1 MFAMNNEFKRSIRF
15 SSFFSC
21 NLTYLLTVPLLIL
34 ALTFTLTGCG
44 ANKVQLKEEAK
55 IHYDLGS
62 LYFRDGKTVPAL
74 KELMQAVEKDPKNAA
89 YRNLLGLT
97 YYSKNLIAKAEE
109 EYLAAIKL
117 DPKLS
122 GAHIN
127 LGVVYLRQSRWDEAI
142 KEFDSGL
149 SNVLYATPEIAYTNM
164 GWAYYNKGDYETALR
179 AFNRAIESNP
189 RYVMAY
195 YNQGLAYLSLGKDRK
210 AVKAFTEAIEIFPDF
225 IDAHYNLGL
234 AYLKLEEKDN
244 ARKSFQKVIDLPSEG
259 DLRRSA
265 IENLEQ
271 LKLGE

>member
-1 MFAMNNEFKRSIRF
+1 MNNELKRSIRS
-15 SSFFSC
+15 SSFFSY
-21 NLTYLLTVPLLIL
+21 NLTCLFTVPMLIL
-34 ALTFTLTGCG
+34 VLSFSLTGCG
-44 ANKVQLKEEAK
+44 TNKVQLREEAK

-62 LYFRDGKTVPAL
+62 VYFREGKAVPAL

-89 YRNLLGLT
+89 YRNLLGLA
-97 YYSKNLIAKAEE
+97 YYSKKLFTEAEE
-109 EYLAAIKL
+109 EYLEAIKL

-127 LGVVYLRQSRWDEAI
+127 LGVVYLRQSLWDKAI

-164 GWAYYNKGDYETALR
+164 GWAYYNKGDYETAIR

-189 RYVMAY
+189 RYVSAY
-195 YNQGLAYLSLGKDRK
+195 YNQGLAYLNMDKNRK
-210 AVKAFTEAIEIFPDF
+210 AVESFTKAIEIFPDF
-225 IDAHYNLGL
+225 INAHYYLGL
-234 AYLKLEEKDN
+234 TYLTSEDEEQ

-259 DLRRSA
+259 DLRRSS
-265 IENLEQ
+265 IEHLEQ

>member
-1 MFAMNNEFKRSIRF
+1 MNNELKRSIRSSSF
-15 SSFFSC
+15 SSY
-21 NLTYLLTVPLLIL
+21 NLTCLLTLPLLIL
-34 ALTFTLTGCG
+34 ALSFVLTGCG
-44 ANKVQLKEEAK
+44 TNKVQLREEAK

-62 LYFRDGKTVPAL
+62 VYFREGKTVPAL
-74 KELMQAVEKDPKNAA
+74 KELMQAVEKDPGNAA

-97 YYSKNLIAKAEE
+97 YDSKKLFTKAEE

-127 LGVVYLRQSRWDEAI
+127 LGVVYLRQNRWDEAI

-164 GWAYYNKGDYETALR
+164 GWAYYSKGDYETAIR
-179 AFNRAIESNP
+179 AFKRAIESNP
-189 RYVMAY
+189 RYVSAY
-195 YNQGLAYLSLGKDRK
+195 YNQGLAYLNVNKNRK
-210 AVKAFTEAIEIFPDF
+210 AVKAFTKAIEIFPDF
-225 IDAHYNLGL
+225 INAHYYLGL
-234 AYLKLEEKDN
+234 AYLKIEDEEN
-244 ARKSFQKVIDLPSEG
+244 ARRSFQKVIDLPSEG

-265 IENLEQ
+265 MENLEQ

>member
-1 MFAMNNEFKRSIRF
+1 MNNELTRFARSP
-15 SSFFSC
+15 SFFHLNPSF
-21 NLTYLLTVPLLIL
+21 LLHFTIIIVCLVL
-34 ALTFTLTGCG
+34 ALSGCT
-44 ANKVQLKEEAK
+44 ADKVQLRKEAK
-55 IHYDLGS
+55 IHYDMGS
-62 LYFRDGKTVPAL
+62 VYFRDGKTVPAL
-74 KELMQAVEKDPKNAA
+74 KELMQAVEKDPGNAD

-109 EYLAAIKL
+109 EYLTAIKL

-127 LGVVYLRQSRWDEAI
+127 LGVIYLHQSRWDEAI
-142 KEFDSGL
+142 KKFDSGL

-164 GWAYYNKGDYETALR
+164 GWAYYKKGDYETALR

-189 RYVMAY
+189 RYVSAY
-195 YNQGLAYLSLGKDRK
+195 YNQGLAYLSLGEDRK
-210 AVKAFTEAIEIFPDF
+210 AVESFTKAIEIFPDF
-225 IDAHYNLGL
+225 ISAHYDLGR
-234 AYLKLEEKDN
+234 AYRKLEEKEN
-244 ARKSFQKVIDLPSEG
+244 AKKSFQKVIDLPSEG